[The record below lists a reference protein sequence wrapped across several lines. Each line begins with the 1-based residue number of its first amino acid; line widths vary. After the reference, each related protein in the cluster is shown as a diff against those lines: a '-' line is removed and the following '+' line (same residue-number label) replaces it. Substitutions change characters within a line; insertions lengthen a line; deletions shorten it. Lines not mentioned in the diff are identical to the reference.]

1 MGLSRLRW
9 LKIVARASAFQFKD
23 QHCEP
28 DILIKKTGATYCLTG
43 TIERSGQ
50 KLFLTIELSNLLD
63 RSVIWIDRIEGRIDD
78 IHQLRSD
85 VVNKVIGTLEIQVSA
100 QEAKYARL
108 KSPEN
113 LDAWSAYHLALERVY
128 RFTEHDN
135 AAAIQ
140 LFERAVRLEPTF
152 ARAHAGL
159 SFAQFQN
166 AFKRYAGV
174 DITSTAKIVRASAER
189 SIELDRLDPFANYVM
204 GRSCW
209 LDGEPKDCLPWIE
222 RAVAINP
229 NYAHGYYVQGLAALM
244 SNQSD
249 DSEFE
254 ASMAISI
261 SPLDPYLFGFYG
273 IRAFSHIAQGSY
285 QDAYVWA
292 NLSARQPNAAPVMDL
307 VALAASSL
315 GGSDQDVRYWAA
327 RVRQQKPTIDS
338 DYFFRA
344 LPFQEGKIHERIRLA
359 LAKCDL

>member
-1 MGLSRLRW
+1 MELR
-9 LKIVARASAFQFKD
+9 D
-23 QHCEP
+23 QQKKQ

-43 TIERSGQ
+43 TIENSGK
-50 KLFLTIELSNLLD
+50 KLVLTIELSSLLD
-63 RSVIWIDRIEGRIDD
+63 RSVLWIDRIEGRIDD

-85 VVNKVIGTLEIQVSA
+85 VVNKVIGTLEIHVSA

-113 LDAWSAYHLALERVY
+113 LDAWSAYHLALEHVY
-128 RFTEHDN
+128 RFSEHDN
-135 AAAIQ
+135 AVAIQ

-166 AFKRYAGV
+166 AFKRYAGIDV
-174 DITSTAKIVRASAER
+174 ASTVKIVRASAER
-189 SIELDRLDPFANYVM
+189 SIELDRLDPFANFVM

-209 LDGEPKDCLPWIE
+209 LDGQPEDCLPWIK

-244 SNQSD
+244 SNQSEN
-249 DSEFE
+249 SEPE

-261 SPLDPYLFGFYG
+261 SPLDPFLYGFYG
-273 IRAFSHIAQGSY
+273 IRAFSHIAQGNY
-285 QDAYVWA
+285 QDAYIWA
-292 NLSARQPNAAPVMDL
+292 DQSARQPNAAPVMDL

-315 GGSDQDVRYWAA
+315 AGSEQGVQYWVT
-327 RVRQQKPTIDS
+327 RIRQQKQVMDGK
-338 DYFFRA
+338 YFFRA
-344 LPFQEGKIHERIRLA
+344 LPFQEGKIRNRIRQA
-359 LAKCDL
+359 LAKYDL